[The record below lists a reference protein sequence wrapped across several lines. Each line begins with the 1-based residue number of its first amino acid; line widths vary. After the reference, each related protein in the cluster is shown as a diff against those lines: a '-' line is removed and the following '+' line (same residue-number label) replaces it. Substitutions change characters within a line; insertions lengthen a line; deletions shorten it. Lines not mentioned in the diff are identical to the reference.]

1 MSTTHP
7 PPSGIACGNR
17 KLTIRR
23 SPLVLGILNVTPD
36 SFSDG
41 GRFAGHAAAVAHAHA
56 MVAAGADV
64 IDVGGESTRPG
75 AKAVPVQ
82 QELDR
87 VIPVIEALARG
98 GEGRPKLP
106 VPLSI
111 DTRKP
116 PVARAAIAAGAG
128 MINDIS
134 ATRDTGMVDVLRE
147 HADVSVVLMHMQGD
161 PRTMQEA
168 PRYDDAPVEV
178 VDYLA
183 LRAAALEAGGIERT
197 RIVLDPGIGFG
208 KRSEDNLAILKRIDA
223 LRALG
228 YPVLVGASRKSFLG
242 TLLGG
247 AGADARLPG
256 SLAVAAFCHQRGVE
270 MVRVHDVAETVG
282 VFRVLDAIDEPF
294 AGGGA

>member
-1 MSTTHP
+1 M
-7 PPSGIACGNR
+7 
-17 KLTIRR
+17 
-23 SPLVLGILNVTPD
+23 GILNVTPD

-168 PRYDDAPVEV
+168 PRYDDVVSEV
-178 VDYLA
+178 
-183 LRAAALEAGGIERT
+183 AAFLEERLSQAVAAGVREER
-197 RIVLDPGIGFG
+197 VCLDPGFGFG
-208 KRSEDNLAILKRIDA
+208 KTADQNLELLRNLDRIV
-223 LRALG
+223 ALG
-228 YPVLVGASRKSFLG
+228 RPVMVGISRKWTLARVVSGLDARVGTDAASVGAAVAAFDRG
-242 TLLGG
+242 ATLFRVHEVRSHVE
-247 AGADARLPG
+247 A
-256 SLAVAAFCHQRGVE
+256 LAVAAAVERGA
-270 MVRVHDVAETVG
+270 VAT
-282 VFRVLDAIDEPF
+282 
-294 AGGGA
+294 